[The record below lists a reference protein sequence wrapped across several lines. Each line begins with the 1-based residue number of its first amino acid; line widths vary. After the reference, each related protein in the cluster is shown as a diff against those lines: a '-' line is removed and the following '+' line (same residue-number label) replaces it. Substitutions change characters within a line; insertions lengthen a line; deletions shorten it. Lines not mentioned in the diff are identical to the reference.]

1 MNLPWL
7 VNGISRHR
15 IDRAT
20 RDRAVIHDPAQTL
33 ANADSPLSDDDRRAI
48 VRDNR
53 SRCPSHRLRS
63 RVCCSIGP
71 GKAVEIERPP
81 KNRPESCV
89 IKDRER
95 PSRSAAG
102 PAPAPVWRR
111 WPRHFDARVRR
122 LLESIPDRLQI
133 PSKRPISK
141 PIYGRISGARK
152 RPFEARSKCLSQPS
166 VGSENSVLRSRF
178 RIPLAE
184 PIETE
189 PRASVLEIR

>member
-7 VNGISRHR
+7 VNGISRRR
-15 IDRAT
+15 IDRAA

-33 ANADSPLSDDDRRAI
+33 ANEDSPLSDDDRRAI

-53 SRCPSHRLRS
+53 SRCPSHRPRS

-71 GKAVEIERPP
+71 GEAVEIERPP

-89 IKDRER
+89 VKSRGR
-95 PSRSAAG
+95 PSRRAAG
-102 PAPAPVWRR
+102 PAPAPVSRR
-111 WPRHFDARVRR
+111 WPRHSDAKFRR
-122 LLESIPDRLQI
+122 LLESTPDRLQI

-141 PIYGRISGARK
+141 PICGRISGARK

-166 VGSENSVLRSRF
+166 IGSENSVLSSRF
-178 RIPLAE
+178 RTPLAE

-189 PRASVLEIR
+189 SRASVLEIR